1 MYQQLFPLLPINQNH
16 FSARSR
22 MKRNADE
29 FDLTKDY
36 TDEVPLSRSKRAMKK
51 NRNKNGLNMKPRN
64 ITPTERKL
72 NVVIAMDYSM
82 IEFHEPEESRYN
94 MNNSPPSL
102 TDKIKIYLVTMM
114 SIVDS

>member
-1 MYQQLFPLLPINQNH
+1 
-16 FSARSR
+16 

-51 NRNKNGLNMKPRN
+51 NRNKLNMKPRN
-64 ITPTERKL
+64 STPTERKL

-94 MNNSPPSL
+94 MHDSPPSL
-102 TDKIKIYLVTMM
+102 TEKIKIYLVTMM